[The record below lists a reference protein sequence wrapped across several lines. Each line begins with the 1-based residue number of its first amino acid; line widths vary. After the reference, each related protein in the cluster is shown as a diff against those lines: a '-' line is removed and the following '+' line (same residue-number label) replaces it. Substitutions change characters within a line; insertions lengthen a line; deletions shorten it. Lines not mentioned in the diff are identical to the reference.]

1 VEVRRVGELEVK
13 KEEDGKDRKE
23 KGGSRGFGGKSS
35 QQGAHQLALPCGS
48 DSWTQ
53 KIVGQ
58 MRLVTPGNQLTAQ
71 GELGQASAK
80 LRCEL
85 AIQGRTAPQQAV
97 TAANQDGPEGRCTP

>member
-1 VEVRRVGELEVK
+1 MGKKEKRREEVEVSEARAASRVLT
-13 KEEDGKDRKE
+13 
-23 KGGSRGFGGKSS
+23 SF
-35 QQGAHQLALPCGS
+35 ALPCGS

-85 AIQGRTAPQQAV
+85 AIQGRTAPQQAA